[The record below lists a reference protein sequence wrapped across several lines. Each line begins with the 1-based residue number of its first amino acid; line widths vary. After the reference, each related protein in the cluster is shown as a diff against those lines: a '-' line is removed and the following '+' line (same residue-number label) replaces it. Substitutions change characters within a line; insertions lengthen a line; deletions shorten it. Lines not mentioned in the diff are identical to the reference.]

1 MADLMES
8 IGASSAGP
16 TAAGAQFG
24 AQQLDKIASY
34 YMQKNLNRQAQ
45 ANTVKNMKLGAELNA
60 QQAYRAIAQ
69 STSALKAAGLNPALA
84 TQGNFTATGVSNP
97 AGTASS
103 APVGNAPDFAASLL
117 AGKQVALLDAEKRN
131 LEAQT
136 KERESQAAK
145 NTQDVEESKTRLPL
159 NTKQREVMEQQI
171 QKYGAETLN
180 IGADYG
186 RKLAEDS
193 EAKRLIMQS
202 YDYRA
207 AKAKDTAERDYWLAL
222 KEAQGELNVG
232 TLRAMRDFSAYVN
245 DLDEYDMNMLLRQL
259 RKQIAQMQLDDTSVL
274 YDLAHM
280 PEEEFEKLM
289 AETADL
295 YASRDLRKAYAEV
308 GIPSDAAYKAQ
319 MRKTVRH
326 NDFVGNMSDGNY
338 FDAGMSQIPNLLSLF
353 ENSLML
359 RYLRGMPSGSQ
370 LPSGRPNGPAEA
382 LGRPAPKKGIT
393 SNGKPALSD
402 AAAESW
408 ARIQKLRNGDPEA
421 YYKAVDT
428 WQKKYGKK

>member
-8 IGASSAGP
+8 VGASAAGP
-16 TAAGAQFG
+16 AAAGVQFG
-24 AQQLDKIASY
+24 AQQLDKAVSY

-45 ANTVKNMKLGAELNA
+45 ANTVKNMKLAAELNG
-60 QQAYRAIAQ
+60 QQAFRAIAQ
-69 STSALKAAGLNPALA
+69 STTALKAAGLNPALA

-97 AGTASS
+97 AGVASS

-117 AGKQVALLDAEKRN
+117 AGKQIALLDAERQN

-145 NTQDVEESKTRLPL
+145 NTQDVEESKSRLPL
-159 NTKQREVMEQQI
+159 NTKQLEVMEQQI

-207 AKAKDTAERDYWLAL
+207 AKADTAAERDYWLGL
-222 KEAQGELNVG
+222 KESQGELSVG
-232 TLRAMRDFSAYVN
+232 TLWAMRDFSSYIN
-245 DLDEYDMNMLLRQL
+245 DLDEYDKQMLFRNMQ
-259 RKQIAQMQLDDTSVL
+259 KQIMQMQIDDSSVM

-280 PEEEFEKLM
+280 AEKEFEKLM

-295 YASRDLRKAYAEV
+295 YASRDLRKAYKEV
-308 GIPSDAAYKAQ
+308 GIPADAEYKAQ
-319 MRKTVRH
+319 MSKTTRH
-326 NDFVGNMSDGNY
+326 NDFVGNMSEGNY
-338 FDAGMSQIPNLLSLF
+338 FDATMSQIPNLLSLF
-353 ENSLML
+353 ENALML
-359 RYLRGMPSGSQ
+359 RYLKGGRGS
-370 LPSGRPNGPAEA
+370 
-382 LGRPAPKKGIT
+382 
-393 SNGKPALSD
+393 
-402 AAAESW
+402 AAAAGVPES
-408 ARIQKLRNGDPEA
+408 ASDMANMSKGLAKGVFDRIKREANKIKDPVKRA
-421 YYKAVDT
+421 QYIDQQVRKA
-428 WQKKYGKK
+428 KNSK